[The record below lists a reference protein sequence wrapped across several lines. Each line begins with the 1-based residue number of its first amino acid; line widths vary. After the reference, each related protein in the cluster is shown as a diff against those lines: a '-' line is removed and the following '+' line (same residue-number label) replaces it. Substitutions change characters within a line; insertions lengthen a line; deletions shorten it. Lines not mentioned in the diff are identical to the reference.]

1 MVLFS
6 SMCTCEVQVA
16 LLPVADAWVRVA
28 VSQVPIVANTD
39 RWNACLSLF
48 IPRDQRSRR
57 KEGEKWCRGL
67 LLLGWVRWPACAQD
81 WDADARAFSFPIR
94 SFLVNSRG
102 SGSRRVGGSSGAS
115 GAEGDALATV
125 LRCRR
130 AFVVKGRS
138 GAARVWRI
146 GVRQGG
152 STARGGRFSAVVLVD
167 LPLSPPSPS
176 PALPPPPPSPPLPRR
191 RALREGQRRRRAC
204 ALELERS
211 GRSAAPGT
219 PPSLAPSSSALPW
232 RRRWRTPAWRGD
244 GGTGQIRRPRA
255 RPVAAASGSGGLD
268 VWLGRWRRPP
278 RAPSRPNLAR
288 PPPPSFLAGG
298 RGGFP
303 HGAMAGSR
311 SPASGAVERRQQ
323 LLQAR
328 RRGPKTMATRR
339 RMRGRR
345 GRDCG
350 LIFH

>member
-1 MVLFS
+1 MYLVYLEIFWEFSDTWKMVLFS

-48 IPRDQRSRR
+48 IPHEPRSRR

-67 LLLGWVRWPACAQD
+67 LLLGWVRWPVCAQD
-81 WDADARAFSFPIR
+81 WDADVRAFSFPIR

-146 GVRQGG
+146 GARQGG
-152 STARGGRFSAVVLVD
+152 STARGGRISVVVLVD

-176 PALPPPPPSPPLPRR
+176 PAPPPPPPSPPLPRR
-191 RALREGQRRRRAC
+191 RALREGQRRRAC

-211 GRSAAPGT
+211 GGSAAPGT

-232 RRRWRTPAWRGD
+232 RRRPD
-244 GGTGQIRRPRA
+244 L
-255 RPVAAASGSGGLD
+255 VASTSAAGSGGLD
-268 VWLGRWRRPP
+268 VRLRQWRRPP
-278 RAPSRPNLAR
+278 RAPWRPDLAR
-288 PPPPSFLAGG
+288 PPPPL
-298 RGGFP
+298 P
-303 HGAMAGSR
+303 
-311 SPASGAVERRQQ
+311 
-323 LLQAR
+323 
-328 RRGPKTMATRR
+328 
-339 RMRGRR
+339 GRR
-345 GRDCG
+345 P
-350 LIFH
+350 